1 MMPRNLDRRVEAMV
15 PIKNP
20 TVHEQ
25 ILDQIMV
32 ANLKDNLQSW
42 RVGPDGSSER
52 IYPANDAGAFQRAGL
67 FHDQP
72 EPLGPRHVSAGEHAD
87 ALHAP
92 GRDRLSAASQS
103 PCWQRTM
110 RIRWRWSTS
119 ARTRFGSSSTRT
131 WAGRRRRCST
141 RRCCAVSGGTI
152 ATTGKLAPDAIKRA
166 LRALRR
172 FRALIDQ
179 LAVTKV
185 EVIATAAA
193 REAENGPD
201 FIAQA
206 ERILDRNISVLS
218 GTKEAELAALGVV
231 SGIHAADGFAGD
243 LGGGSLE
250 LIDIRGGRLSD
261 AVTLPLGGLRLID
274 ASGGSL
280 KKARDIVDIEI
291 AKVDW
296 LEKGRGRDFYAIGG
310 TWRALARLHMTQTN
324 YPLSVMHN
332 YRINADDA
340 LKFAALLDHQSQSS
354 LAGIRDIS
362 SARRETI
369 PYGALV
375 LERLIKQMKP
385 RTVVVSVFGIRE
397 GLLYSLL
404 GEQEKRRDPLIAAC
418 EDLARSRSRSL
429 DSAYE
434 LCFWTDALFRAP
446 GPTETP
452 EQRRLRHAAC
462 LLSDIGWRAHPDYR
476 GAQSLNLVAHGDFV
490 GVDHPGRAFLALTVY
505 YRNEGL
511 VKDELSQRLIELVDK
526 DMVKRARILGAAFR
540 AAHMVSAAMPGVLTN
555 TPITYEGNRLVW
567 TLPEP
572 FSNLEGERVERRFKE
587 LADLLD
593 REAEIRVGSAFQL
606 AAS

>member
-1 MMPRNLDRRVEAMV
+1 MV
-15 PIKNP
+15 LTN
-20 TVHEQ
+20 E
-25 ILDQIMV
+25 
-32 ANLKDNLQSW
+32 
-42 RVGPDGSSER
+42 
-52 IYPANDAGAFQRAGL
+52 
-67 FHDQP
+67 
-72 EPLGPRHVSAGEHAD
+72 
-87 ALHAP
+87 
-92 GRDRLSAASQS
+92 
-103 PCWQRTM
+103 
-110 RIRWRWSTS
+110 
-119 ARTRFGSSSTRT
+119 
-131 WAGRRRRCST
+131 
-141 RRCCAVSGGTI
+141 
-152 ATTGKLAPDAIKRA
+152 LAPVAVVDIGSNSVRLIVYEDSGRAPAPIFNEKILCGLGRSLASTGRLDPDAVKRA

-172 FRALIDQ
+172 FRALIGQ
-179 LAVTKV
+179 LRVNEI

-193 REAENGPD
+193 REAVNGPE

-206 ERILDRNISVLS
+206 ERILDREITVLS
-218 GTKEAELAALGVV
+218 GTREAELAALGIV

-250 LIDIRGGRLSD
+250 LIDVRGGRPSD
-261 AVTLPLGGLRLID
+261 AATLPLGGLRLID
-274 ASGGSL
+274 AAAGSL
-280 KKARDIVDIEI
+280 KKAREIVDTEL
-291 AKVDW
+291 AKVEW

-340 LKFAALLDHQSQSS
+340 LRFAALIDHQSQSS

-362 SARRETI
+362 SARRETL

-385 RTVVVSVFGIRE
+385 RSVVISVFGIRE
-397 GLLYSLL
+397 GLLYSRLR
-404 GEQEKRRDPLIAAC
+404 EEEKREDPLIAAC
-418 EDLARSRSRSL
+418 TDIARRQSRSV

-434 LCFWTDALFRAP
+434 LCFWTDALFQAP

-476 GAQSLNLVAHGDFV
+476 GIQSLNLVAHGTFV

-526 DMVKRARILGAAFR
+526 DMLRRARILGAAFR

-555 TPITYEGNRLVW
+555 TPIAYEGNRLVW
-567 TLPEP
+567 TLPDP
-572 FSNLEGERVERRFKE
+572 YSNLEGERVERRFKV
-587 LADLLD
+587 LAGLLD
-593 REAEIRVGSAFQL
+593 REAEIRVGSSFQR

>member
-1 MMPRNLDRRVEAMV
+1 M
-15 PIKNP
+15 
-20 TVHEQ
+20 
-25 ILDQIMV
+25 
-32 ANLKDNLQSW
+32 LQSNDLSP
-42 RVGPDGSSER
+42 VAVVDIGSNS
-52 IYPANDAGAFQRAGL
+52 
-67 FHDQP
+67 
-72 EPLGPRHVSAGEHAD
+72 V
-87 ALHAP
+87 
-92 GRDRLSAASQS
+92 RL
-103 PCWQRTM
+103 
-110 RIRWRWSTS
+110 IVYE
-119 ARTRFGSSSTRT
+119 G
-131 WAGRRRRCST
+131 AGRAPAPLFNEKVLCGLGRT
-141 RRCCAVSGGTI
+141 L
-152 ATTGKLAPDAIKRA
+152 ATTGRLASDAIVRA
-166 LRALRR
+166 LSALRR
-172 FRALIDQ
+172 FRALIKQ
-179 LAVTKV
+179 LGVTHV

-193 REAENGPD
+193 RESGNGPE

-206 ERILDRNISVLS
+206 ERVLGWPITVLS
-218 GTKEAELAALGVV
+218 GTREAELAALGVV

-250 LIDIRGGRLSD
+250 LIDVRGGRLSD
-261 AVTLPLGGLRLID
+261 AATLPLGGLRLID
-274 ASGGSL
+274 AADGSL
-280 KKARDIVDIEI
+280 KKAREIVDEELS
-291 AKVDW
+291 KVSW

-332 YRINADDA
+332 YRINAEDA
-340 LKFAALLDHQSQSS
+340 LRFSAVLDHQSQSS

-375 LERLIKQMKP
+375 LERLIRQMKP
-385 RTVVVSVFGIRE
+385 RAVVVSVFGIRE

-404 GEQEKRRDPLIAAC
+404 SPEEKRKDVLIAAC
-418 EDLARSRSRSL
+418 DDIARRWSRSV

-446 GPTETP
+446 GPVETP

-476 GAQSLNLVAHGDFV
+476 GIQSLNLIAHGTLV

-511 VKDELSQRLIELVDK
+511 VKDELSQTLVELVDK
-526 DMVKRARILGAAFR
+526 DMLKRARILGAAFR
-540 AAHMVSAAMPGVLTN
+540 SAHMVSAAMPGVLTN
-555 TPITYEGNRLVW
+555 TPISYEGNRLVW

-572 FSNLEGERVERRFKE
+572 YANLEGERVERRFKQ
-587 LADLLD
+587 LAELLD
-593 REAEIRVGSAFQL
+593 RDAETRVGSAFQL